1 MPPPPPPNTDETPP
15 AAPATN
21 EPLSEEDFC
30 ATLESPTVNLTI
42 QVPNDPSNA
51 AWNFNGQ
58 TVPLS
63 IDVMSKVKAVKTELQ
78 SHLGG
83 MPTNKMQ
90 LKDEKSGFLKD
101 ALTLAHLNIGPTAT
115 LELIP
120 KTRGRRK

>member
-1 MPPPPPPNTDETPP
+1 MSL
-15 AAPATN
+15 A
-21 EPLSEEDFC
+21 
-30 ATLESPTVNLTI
+30 I
-42 QVPNDPSNA
+42 QIPNDSSNS

-58 TVPLS
+58 SVPLS
-63 IDVMSKVKAVKTELQ
+63 IDVMSKVKAVKSELQ

-101 ALTLAHLNIGPTAT
+101 GMTLAHFNIGPTAT
-115 LELIP
+115 LELVP